1 VGSGVAPSPSTPQ
14 AARPEAIDAVAV
26 SRGTSGNTIVKF
38 TLKAPPANPPAGFA
52 IASPARIALDFND
65 TANGLGT
72 TQRVIDDA
80 SLRSLNVIQAG
91 GRTRVVFNLNRPQT
105 FSTQVEGNTVLVT
118 LFDQSEKLDA
128 KVQTVQRFAESRPGD
143 VQHVLRDVDFRTTQ
157 AQAQATLGQARAR
170 LGLEGGRAFNPEET
184 AEVRAAAAQRDI
196 ADDARRRAEQLYG
209 SGSISDAEL
218 QRARASADAATAQ
231 YRSALNGM
239 RGAYFAYQQA
249 AAVAQQASRALSD
262 SVVRAPFGGEVAE
275 RRINVGEYV
284 TPQRAIAL
292 VVKTDVL
299 RMEIQ
304 VPQERISQVQR
315 DQRVEVRVDA
325 FPDRVFA
332 GTIRYISAAVR
343 ADTRSLIA
351 EAVIPNEDGA
361 LRPGL
366 FATARIAVGTRRA
379 AVAVPL
385 RAVLSEAGTSRVFV
399 VADGRAQERVVTV
412 AQRDG
417 DTALIERGVA
427 AGERVATDN
436 LTRLGDGVRVAEQ

>member
-1 VGSGVAPSPSTPQ
+1 MTPRRHPTPRPALAAALAAAAALALPACKRGGSQPQVTQSNDPTAPVRTGVA
-14 AARPEAIDAVAV
+14 AAAPRQIDDVL
-26 SRGTSGNTIVKF
+26 S
-38 TLKAPPANPPAGFA
+38 
-52 IASPARIALDFND
+52 
-65 TANGLGT
+65 ANGSLMADMQSEVTPLVAGRVMQVLVERG
-72 TQRVIDDA
+72 QRV
-80 SLRSLNVIQAG
+80 R
-91 GRTRVVFNLNRPQT
+91 
-105 FSTQVEGNTVLVT
+105 EGDPLI
-118 LFDQSEKLDA
+118 
-128 KVQTVQRFAESRPGD
+128 R
-143 VQHVLRDVDFRTTQ
+143 LRDVDFRTTQ

-170 LGLEGGRAFNPEET
+170 LGLEGGRAFNAEET

-218 QRARASADAATAQ
+218 QRARASSDAATAQ

-239 RGAYFAYQQA
+239 RGAYYAYQQA

-325 FPDRVFA
+325 FPDRVFS

-366 FATARIAVGTRRA
+366 FATARISVGTRRA

>member
-1 VGSGVAPSPSTPQ
+1 MTPRRHPTPRAALAAALAAATALALPACKRGGSQPQVTQSNDPTAPVRTGVAAATPRQ
-14 AARPEAIDAVAV
+14 IDDVL
-26 SRGTSGNTIVKF
+26 S
-38 TLKAPPANPPAGFA
+38 
-52 IASPARIALDFND
+52 
-65 TANGLGT
+65 ANGSLMADMQSEVTPLVAGRVMQVLVERG
-72 TQRVIDDA
+72 QRV
-80 SLRSLNVIQAG
+80 R
-91 GRTRVVFNLNRPQT
+91 
-105 FSTQVEGNTVLVT
+105 EGDPLI
-118 LFDQSEKLDA
+118 
-128 KVQTVQRFAESRPGD
+128 R
-143 VQHVLRDVDFRTTQ
+143 LRDVDFRTTQ

-170 LGLEGGRAFNPEET
+170 LGLEGGRAFNAEET

-218 QRARASADAATAQ
+218 QRARASSDAATAQ
-231 YRSALNGM
+231 YRSALNNM
-239 RGAYFAYQQA
+239 RGAYYAYQQA
-249 AAVAQQASRALSD
+249 AAVAQQASRALAD

-351 EAVIPNEDGA
+351 EAVIPNEDGV

-417 DTALIERGVA
+417 DTALIERGVS

>member
-1 VGSGVAPSPSTPQ
+1 MTPRRHPPPRPALAAALAAAAALALPACKRGGSQPQVTQSNDPTAPVRTGVAAATARQIDDVLSASGSLMADMQSEVTPL
-14 AARPEAIDAVAV
+14 VAGRV
-26 SRGTSGNTIVKF
+26 MQVLVERG
-38 TLKAPPANPPAGFA
+38 
-52 IASPARIALDFND
+52 
-65 TANGLGT
+65 
-72 TQRVIDDA
+72 QRV
-80 SLRSLNVIQAG
+80 R
-91 GRTRVVFNLNRPQT
+91 
-105 FSTQVEGNTVLVT
+105 EGDPLI
-118 LFDQSEKLDA
+118 
-128 KVQTVQRFAESRPGD
+128 R
-143 VQHVLRDVDFRTTQ
+143 LRDVDFRTTQ

-249 AAVAQQASRALSD
+249 SAVAQQASRALAD
-262 SVVRAPFGGEVAE
+262 SVVRAPFAGEVAE

-292 VVKTDVL
+292 LVKTDAL

-304 VPQERISQVQR
+304 VPQERIAQVRR

-351 EAVIPNEDGA
+351 EAVVPNADGT

-366 FATARIAVGTRRA
+366 FATARLQLPQQERVVVVPADAVI
-379 AVAVPL
+379 
-385 RAVLSEAGTSRVFV
+385 SEAGSHRVYV
-399 VADGRAQERVVTV
+399 IANGVAQERVVTL
-412 AQRDG
+412 AERNARE
-417 DTALIERGVA
+417 ALISRGVEPNELVA
-427 AGERVATDN
+427 HGEIARLSDGARV
-436 LTRLGDGVRVAEQ
+436 Q